1 MTEAHSGSC
10 TPPTPTGFGGPSSS
24 RWVCTPTQPPMRSS
38 LRSPGQRVCGCSRPP
53 GPCAGQ
59 PAPPDLSRP
68 LCPAWP
74 PGSVIARAPPPG
86 SAAPLCV
93 QQIPEARPHLPRDEQ
108 GAGARPLL
116 FLPTPPGDSALKACS
131 LTHRYIQEFLLK
143 PGATTKRPTL
153 QNGTRPWKQQWG
165 HKSALLKDR
174 ETGAPGW
181 LSRLGDRLQ
190 LRS

>member
-1 MTEAHSGSC
+1 MEECGQVTQTLAEKQAEMTEGHSGSC

-59 PAPPDLSRP
+59 PAPPDLSHP

-74 PGSVIARAPPPG
+74 PGSVIARAPPVQAAQPPCVSYKSLRPG
-86 SAAPLCV
+86 HSF
-93 QQIPEARPHLPRDEQ
+93 PRDEQ

-116 FLPTPPGDSALKACS
+116 FLPTSPGDSALKACS

-143 PGATTKRPTL
+143 PAARLRDPPCKMAQDPGNSSGDTKVPF
-153 QNGTRPWKQQWG
+153 
-165 HKSALLKDR
+165 
-174 ETGAPGW
+174 
-181 LSRLGDRLQ
+181 
-190 LRS
+190 